1 VGHYVGRRAIQSVFS
16 LFGLIVLVFFLAR
29 LTGDPAALYLP
40 VDASIEQQ
48 QEFSR
53 RHGYDR
59 PVYIQF
65 LKFLGKAAQ
74 LDFGKSIRR
83 DVPAMQAV
91 LGAFPF
97 TLRLAGVT
105 MTVSI
110 VIALVVGSLAAHK
123 PNSLVDRLASLMSL
137 GGASIPNFWLAI
149 MGILVFAVHMRWL
162 PTSGV
167 GGAPYWVLPTA
178 TMALKPTGVMVQ
190 VLRGTMISTLSS
202 PYITTA
208 RAKGLPERS
217 VVFVHALRN
226 SLISMLT
233 VAGDQA
239 VGMVNGAVVIETVFG
254 WPGIGK
260 LMIDAIIQRD
270 FVLVQTAVLVTALA
284 IFVINIVIDVMYAM
298 LDPRIRLS

>member
-1 VGHYVGRRAIQSVFS
+1 LGHYVGRRAIQSVFS

-29 LTGDPAALYLP
+29 LTGDPTALYLP
-40 VDASIEQQ
+40 VDASLEQQ

-59 PVYIQF
+59 PLYIQF
-65 LKFLGKAAQ
+65 LKFLGNAAQ

-97 TLRLAGVT
+97 TLRLAGAT
-105 MTVSI
+105 MTVAI
-110 VIALVVGSLAAHK
+110 VTALLVGSLAAYK
-123 PNSLVDRLASLMSL
+123 PHSLFDRLASLLSL

-167 GGAPYWVLPTA
+167 GGAPYWVLPIA

-208 RAKGLPERS
+208 RAKGLTERS
-217 VVFVHALRN
+217 VLLAHALRN

-260 LMIDAIIQRD
+260 LMIDAILQRD
-270 FVLVQTAVLVTALA
+270 FALVQTAVLVTALA
-284 IFVINIVIDVMYAM
+284 IFVINIVIDVIYAM